1 MSAFLDQ
8 IRWNADGLAPV
19 VAAEARTGRL
29 LMHAWLNREALSAA
43 LAENRAVY
51 WSRSR
56 ERLWRKGERSGN
68 VQELVDVYLDCDDD
82 TVCYRVRQRGGGACH
97 TGRGSCFFQRLEGG
111 EWRTA
116 EASAPGGGADG
127 ARDVLAELAGV
138 IERRKGADPK
148 ESYVAGLHEKGLDA
162 ILQKVGEE
170 AVETILAA
178 KGFGGGDGGAV
189 LRETA
194 DLWFHSMVMLS
205 RLGLAP
211 ARVLEELENRFNMS
225 GLEEKASRGRS
236 SERG

>member
-1 MSAFLDQ
+1 MSAFLDR

-19 VAAEARTGRL
+19 VAAEARTGQV

-43 LAENRAVY
+43 LAERRAVY

-56 ERLWRKGERSGN
+56 GRLWRKGEESGN

-82 TVCYRVRQRGGGACH
+82 TVCYRVRQRGEGACH
-97 TGRGSCFFQRLEGG
+97 TGRGSCFFQRLDRG
-111 EWRTA
+111 EWRIA
-116 EASAPGGGADG
+116 EAPLPGGGADG

-138 IERRKGADPK
+138 LERRKTADPK
-148 ESYVAGLHEKGLDA
+148 KSYVAGLHDRGLNA
-162 ILQKVGEE
+162 ILEKVGEE

-178 KGFGGGDGGAV
+178 KDFDGGDGGAV

-205 RLGLAP
+205 HLDLKPAQVLA
-211 ARVLEELENRFNMS
+211 ELENRFNMS
-225 GLEEKASRGRS
+225 GLEEKASRDRNSGR
-236 SERG
+236 G